1 MLKSVLNST
10 LYEYFL
16 SFTVAI
22 SILSCDGLYLEM
34 INYSRDLLKWYVNNS
49 SRLYGPPFQIYNV
62 HSLIHLPDDV
72 SYFKDNLCN
81 ISVFRFENHLKTLKS
96 MIRNSNSPLAQ
107 IVKRVSEKEKARK
120 IKIKIKTK
128 DTWFV

>member
-1 MLKSVLNST
+1 
-10 LYEYFL
+10 
-16 SFTVAI
+16 
-22 SILSCDGLYLEM
+22 
-34 INYSRDLLKWYVNNS
+34 
-49 SRLYGPPFQIYNV
+49 
-62 HSLIHLPDDV
+62 
-72 SYFKDNLCN
+72 
-81 ISVFRFENHLKTLKS
+81 

>member
-34 INYSRDLLKWYVNNS
+34 INYSRDLLKWYVNTS
-49 SRLYGPPFQIYNV
+49 SKLYGPPLQIYNV
-62 HSLIHLPDDV
+62 HSFIHLPDDV
-72 SYFKDNLCN
+72 SYFKDNLYN

-120 IKIKIKTK
+120 IKIKIETK

>member
-1 MLKSVLNST
+1 MLKSVLNPT

-16 SFTVAI
+16 SLTEAI
-22 SILSCDGLYLEM
+22 SMLSCDGLYPEM
-34 INYSRDLLKWYVNNS
+34 INYSRDLLKWYVNTS
-49 SRLYGPPFQIYNV
+49 SKLYGPPFQIYNF

-72 SYFKDNLCN
+72 SYFKDNFYN

-107 IVKRVSEKEKARK
+107 IVKRVSEKEVGLFEKAES
-120 IKIKIKTK
+120 ILFTL
-128 DTWFV
+128 

>member
-1 MLKSVLNST
+1 M
-10 LYEYFL
+10 
-16 SFTVAI
+16 
-22 SILSCDGLYLEM
+22 
-34 INYSRDLLKWYVNNS
+34 
-49 SRLYGPPFQIYNV
+49 YGPPFQIYNV

-128 DTWFV
+128 DTWFVWKGRKHIIHIVKSTPDNANIFECELFSISELH